1 LHVWT
6 VRIQSVMRYH
16 GTRGSLAANSEM
28 MDVEDR
34 FDVLVDANDQLL
46 ERVVSAIL
54 DWLFYTEV
62 CTLVAQWYRDGPHTY
77 IHTYI
82 HKNLCNAKIVKRI

>member
-1 LHVWT
+1 MNV

-16 GTRGSLAANSEM
+16 GTRGSISANSEV

-46 ERVVSAIL
+46 ERVVSSIL
-54 DWLFYTEV
+54 D
-62 CTLVAQWYRDGPHTY
+62 C
-77 IHTYI
+77 
-82 HKNLCNAKIVKRI
+82 LCF